1 MSNPIR
7 PLDRREA
14 SQYLLEQ
21 YGIRRSPNTL
31 AKLACVGGGPVFRKA
46 NRAVIYDP
54 PALDTYAAEITSGP
68 MRSTSDKSEV
78 AA

>member
-1 MSNPIR
+1 MNSLR

-14 SQYLLEQ
+14 SEYLFDKH
-21 YGIRRSPNTL
+21 GIRRSPSTL

-68 MRSTSDKSEV
+68 MRSTSEV